1 MDITGQSEAD
11 LQKSQQIARLA
22 VTKSV
27 LLAGD
32 AENALLADFTY
43 LTVLLLLA
51 SASKNGGNRD
61 NFEDSDNDD
70 EGVESPATALPIIQ
84 QRDSLI
90 L

>member
-32 AENALLADFTY
+32 AENALLAD
-43 LTVLLLLA
+43 
-51 SASKNGGNRD
+51 S
-61 NFEDSDNDD
+61 
-70 EGVESPATALPIIQ
+70 I
-84 QRDSLI
+84 
-90 L
+90 